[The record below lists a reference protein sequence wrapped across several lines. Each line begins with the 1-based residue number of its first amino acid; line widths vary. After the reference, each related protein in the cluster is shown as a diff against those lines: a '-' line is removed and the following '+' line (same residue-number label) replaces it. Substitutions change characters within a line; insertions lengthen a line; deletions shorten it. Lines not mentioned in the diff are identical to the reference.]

1 MGLLI
6 NNISYLF
13 EREVFLVEHFFEQ
26 SNLALLNSQTKIIA
40 AIPAYNEAACI
51 SKIVRDTRKYVD
63 QVIVIDDGSV
73 DGTNKVA
80 EEAGAF
86 VIRHKTNLGKG
97 IAVNTAFQVAR
108 EIRPL
113 AMVLL
118 DGDGQ
123 HDPGAIH
130 LLLKPIYHE
139 QADMVVGS
147 RFLIHNHIPK
157 YRVLGQ
163 TVLNLCTNLGSGIK
177 LSDSQSGFR
186 AFSGKAIESLT
197 FYEKGFA
204 VETEMQFRAKEHGLK
219 VTEVPIA
226 TNYNGKTKRSPV
238 VHGFSVLF
246 RVIKLTW
253 DKYLNSLPAQGNGA
267 KADDHRQNISLWN
280 KNIQITEAQ
289 NK

>member
-1 MGLLI
+1 M
-6 NNISYLF
+6 
-13 EREVFLVEHFFEQ
+13 EHFFEQ
-26 SNLALLNSQTKIIA
+26 GNQALPDSYLKTKIIA
-40 AIPAYNEAACI
+40 AIPAYNEVANI
-51 SKIVRDTRKYVD
+51 SKIVQDTRKYVD

-73 DGTNKVA
+73 DETNKVA

-130 LLLKPIYHE
+130 LLLKPIYRE
-139 QADMVVGS
+139 QADIVVGS
-147 RFLIHNHIPK
+147 RFLVNNHIPK

-163 TVLNLCTNLGSGIK
+163 TILNLCTNLGSGIR
-177 LSDSQSGFR
+177 LSDTQSGFR
-186 AFSGKAIESLT
+186 AFSRRAIESLS
-197 FYEKGFA
+197 FSEKRFA
-204 VETEMQFRAKEHGLK
+204 VESEMQFRAAERGLK
-219 VTEVPIA
+219 VTEVPII

-238 VHGFSVLF
+238 IHGFSVLF
-246 RVIKLTW
+246 RVLKLTW
-253 DKYLNSLPAQGNGA
+253 NKYLTSNKRQQPTF
-267 KADDHRQNISLWN
+267 DRQNVYLLKKNVPISET
-280 KNIQITEAQ
+280 KER
-289 NK
+289 